1 MLDSALKLDFQMLCE
16 MCDQRGVSIA
26 TTFAPALGNA
36 DSANTTARTSSM
48 KTLLLAVLLGCLAA
62 ASAVPAARIR
72 WCLKSEAEY
81 LKCKRLELVAP
92 AISCVRRE
100 STMECIVA
108 ITAKLADAITLD
120 GGDVYTAG
128 LKNYDLHPIIAEDYG
143 PSSDTCYY
151 AVAVVKKGSSFGI
164 KDLAGKKSCH
174 TGLGKSAG
182 WNIPIGTL
190 LSMDLIKWTGIEDS
204 PVEEAVK
211 NFFHSSCVPGANA
224 NDKLCQLCKG
234 DCSRSHKEPYYDYA
248 GAFQCLADGAG
259 EVAFVKHLTVPE
271 QATSAAPTAI
281 KWCAVGPAETAK
293 CDTWS
298 INSIEGEVTNVEC
311 HSAKSVEDCM
321 SMIMR
326 KRADAMAVDGGQV
339 YTAGKCGLVPVM
351 VEQYDEAPA
360 SSYYAVAVVKKGMGI
375 TWETLKGKRSCHTG
389 MGRTA
394 GWNIPMGLIHKQT
407 NNCDFTTFFSSGCA
421 PGAEPT
427 SPFCAACAG
436 SSKSV
441 GDEYKC
447 KPSAEEHYYGYAGAF
462 RCLADGAGE
471 VAFVKHLTVPES
483 EKPNYE
489 LLCPDN
495 TRKSIDS
502 YKTCHLARVPAH
514 AVVSRKDPQM
524 AELIYNTLTT
534 VRGFNLFS
542 SEDYA
547 PVQNLMFK
555 DSTIRLV
562 KLPPNT
568 DSFLY
573 LGAGYMS
580 IIRSLKREQATSAAP
595 TAIKWC
601 AVGPAE
607 TAKCDTWSINSIEGE
622 VTTVECQS
630 AKSVEDCMSMIM
642 RKRAD
647 AIAVDGGQVYTAGKC
662 GLVPVMV
669 EQYDEAQCSVSSAP
683 ASSYYAV
690 AVVKKGMGITWE
702 TLKGKRSC
710 HTGMG
715 RTAGW
720 NIPMGLIHK
729 QTNNCDFT
737 TFFSSGCAPG
747 AEPTSPFCAACAGS
761 SKSVGD
767 EYKCKPS
774 AEEHYYGYAG
784 AFRCLVEGAGDV
796 AFIKHTIVK
805 ENSDGNGPDWARN
818 VNSADYELICPN
830 KSPVPVTDFASCHL
844 AMVPAHAVV
853 TRPESRGDVVRIL
866 QDQQAKFGT
875 KGTDGRFKL
884 FQSESGKNLLFKD
897 STKCLQ
903 EIPLGESFEKFLGA
917 EYMTAMS
924 SLRVCTDSTPDLEKI
939 CTFHSCQQKS

>member
-1 MLDSALKLDFQMLCE
+1 
-16 MCDQRGVSIA
+16 
-26 TTFAPALGNA
+26 
-36 DSANTTARTSSM
+36 M

-248 GAFQCLADGAG
+248 GAFQ
-259 EVAFVKHLTVPE
+259 
-271 QATSAAPTAI
+271 
-281 KWCAVGPAETAK
+281 
-293 CDTWS
+293 
-298 INSIEGEVTNVEC
+298 
-311 HSAKSVEDCM
+311 
-321 SMIMR
+321 
-326 KRADAMAVDGGQV
+326 
-339 YTAGKCGLVPVM
+339 
-351 VEQYDEAPA
+351 
-360 SSYYAVAVVKKGMGI
+360 
-375 TWETLKGKRSCHTG
+375 
-389 MGRTA
+389 
-394 GWNIPMGLIHKQT
+394 
-407 NNCDFTTFFSSGCA
+407 
-421 PGAEPT
+421 
-427 SPFCAACAG
+427 
-436 SSKSV
+436 
-441 GDEYKC
+441 
-447 KPSAEEHYYGYAGAF
+447 
-462 RCLADGAGE
+462 CLADGAGE